1 LPEVGSQRA
10 KQDFPQNGSSIFRRS
25 CESGNK
31 GPAHDLLREC
41 IRVLTDD
48 LLDIDAAKGELAV
61 HTYAE
66 RTRAFHAGSWN
77 PKLEASHAETL
88 MEADRKELQRLLSND
103 QNSERMWVSILDFCK
118 NSADWQGPLE
128 QLRSL
133 GRLKNGMLGL
143 RNVSKEVRKTAF
155 ERGFFLGQLKPLFR
169 EQEDRLKPN
178 TPYRR
183 RDAARSDPIPYR
195 PHKREASEPPNDEG
209 RLFKRRKR

>member
-1 LPEVGSQRA
+1 LNFLRRVGDYAGHVFHCLRSVA
-10 KQDFPQNGSSIFRRS
+10 KELNKTFPKTAAQFSDDLR

-41 IRVLTDD
+41 VRVLTDD

-66 RTRAFHAGSWN
+66 RNRAFHAGSWN

-88 MEADRKELQRLLSND
+88 MEADRKELQRLLPND

-143 RNVSKEVRKTAF
+143 HNVSKEVRKTAF

-178 TPYRR
+178 TPYR
-183 RDAARSDPIPYR
+183 
-195 PHKREASEPPNDEG
+195 
-209 RLFKRRKR
+209 